1 MYYSFLDYVAT
12 TDTTNATHVIG
23 GEPGNQFKVVS
34 VVTVALG
41 HSLIG
46 KWYVTSAFIVGSD
59 GKV

>member
-1 MYYSFLDYVAT
+1 MSKGTTT
-12 TDTTNATHVIG
+12 TDTTNATHVILD
-23 GEPGNQFKVVS
+23 EPGNQFKVVS